1 MPGVQGSAEQAT
13 VLSTVSRDA
22 EKLALLEEL
31 KESIQRMERENAPTF
46 VGPSP
51 RNLDPEYPAQLSE
64 RQQVTTPPDG
74 LCLSHACIAAG
85 DARRWLAEHGEQG
98 FRYPGDRTE
107 EILDEQL
114 AKAFRQHVVDLVLEY
129 ARFDE
134 ERRFYCDRAV
144 AIANGSLP
152 EDKDIPFYAACL
164 NGCIEV
170 IPLGYADYQGTSVIG
185 AGPLRISIG
194 SCQASGQDGAST
206 GHFVLL
212 QSWLPLQTELRQC
225 GAFPFGVCAAARC
238 VAESANVAARGSAG
252 EPATA
257 AARVLGQLG
266 DVEQEA
272 RPSPPPTSD
281 QREDSAGQASLATA
295 LERWQS
301 NDVELLASPS
311 SPRTGERLENSTERL
326 ATVAGLEVEKDM
338 LAIVKSHEDNYPRL
352 VQEHFC
358 KLCSAAHA
366 LVDCGVVLR
375 VVYLQDCGQS
385 RGRLRMRP
393 WR

>member
-1 MPGVQGSAEQAT
+1 MAQAPTPGVQASAEQAT
-13 VLSTVSRDA
+13 VPSTVSRDA

-31 KESIQRMERENAPTF
+31 KESIQRMERANAPTF

-64 RQQVTTPPDG
+64 RQQVTMPPDG

-107 EILDEQL
+107 EILEEQL
-114 AKAFRQHVVDLVLEY
+114 AKAFRQHVVDLMLEY
-129 ARFDE
+129 AHFDE

-185 AGPLRISIG
+185 AGPLRISVG
-194 SCQASGQDGAST
+194 NAQASGPDGTST

-238 VAESANVAARGSAG
+238 VAESANVAATRSAG

-281 QREDSAGQASLATA
+281 QREDSDGQASLA
-295 LERWQS
+295 
-301 NDVELLASPS
+301 
-311 SPRTGERLENSTERL
+311 RL
-326 ATVAGLEVEKDM
+326 D
-338 LAIVKSHEDNYPRL
+338 P
-352 VQEHFC
+352 
-358 KLCSAAHA
+358 
-366 LVDCGVVLR
+366 
-375 VVYLQDCGQS
+375 
-385 RGRLRMRP
+385 
-393 WR
+393 

>member
-31 KESIQRMERENAPTF
+31 KESIQRMERANAPTF

-107 EILDEQL
+107 EILEEQL
-114 AKAFRQHVVDLVLEY
+114 AKAFRQHVVDLMLEY

-152 EDKDIPFYAACL
+152 EDKDIPFYASMPAR
-164 NGCIEV
+164 
-170 IPLGYADYQGTSVIG
+170 GTNVIG

-238 VAESANVAARGSAG
+238 VAESANVAARRSTG

-281 QREDSAGQASLATA
+281 QREDSDGQASLA
-295 LERWQS
+295 
-301 NDVELLASPS
+301 
-311 SPRTGERLENSTERL
+311 RL
-326 ATVAGLEVEKDM
+326 D
-338 LAIVKSHEDNYPRL
+338 P
-352 VQEHFC
+352 
-358 KLCSAAHA
+358 
-366 LVDCGVVLR
+366 
-375 VVYLQDCGQS
+375 
-385 RGRLRMRP
+385 
-393 WR
+393 

>member
-1 MPGVQGSAEQAT
+1 MGFWVGSCAMWVTTVWTMSGYFSGSPCAPLGMQAAMATTSGVVPRKAGGVDFEAATDMTSDGVALVPSVPSPQVRISAPSRIDLHTARRGTHRPSRQAT
-13 VLSTVSRDA
+13 
-22 EKLALLEEL
+22 
-31 KESIQRMERENAPTF
+31 
-46 VGPSP
+46 
-51 RNLDPEYPAQLSE
+51 
-64 RQQVTTPPDG
+64 
-74 LCLSHACIAAG
+74 G

-107 EILDEQL
+107 EILEEQL
-114 AKAFRQHVVDLVLEY
+114 AKAFRQHVVDLMLEY

-185 AGPLRISIG
+185 AGPLRISVG
-194 SCQASGQDGAST
+194 NAQASGPDGTST

-238 VAESANVAARGSAG
+238 VAESANVAATESAG

-257 AARVLGQLG
+257 SARVLGQLG

-272 RPSPPPTSD
+272 RLSPSPTSD
-281 QREDSAGQASLATA
+281 QREDSDGQASLA
-295 LERWQS
+295 
-301 NDVELLASPS
+301 
-311 SPRTGERLENSTERL
+311 RL
-326 ATVAGLEVEKDM
+326 D
-338 LAIVKSHEDNYPRL
+338 P
-352 VQEHFC
+352 
-358 KLCSAAHA
+358 
-366 LVDCGVVLR
+366 
-375 VVYLQDCGQS
+375 
-385 RGRLRMRP
+385 
-393 WR
+393 

>member
-1 MPGVQGSAEQAT
+1 
-13 VLSTVSRDA
+13 
-22 EKLALLEEL
+22 
-31 KESIQRMERENAPTF
+31 MERANAPTF

-107 EILDEQL
+107 EILEEQL
-114 AKAFRQHVVDLVLEY
+114 AKAFRQHVVDLMLEY
-129 ARFDE
+129 AHFDE

-170 IPLGYADYQGTSVIG
+170 IPLGYADYQGISVTG
-185 AGPLRISIG
+185 AGPLRISVG
-194 SCQASGQDGAST
+194 SCQASGLDGAST

-238 VAESANVAARGSAG
+238 VAESANVAATGSAG

-272 RPSPPPTSD
+272 RLSPPPTSD
-281 QREDSAGQASLATA
+281 QREDSARQASLATA
-295 LERWQS
+295 LEWWQS

-311 SPRTGERLENSTERL
+311 SPRTGEQLENSAERF
-326 ATVAGLEVEKDM
+326 ATVAGL
-338 LAIVKSHEDNYPRL
+338 A
-352 VQEHFC
+352 
-358 KLCSAAHA
+358 
-366 LVDCGVVLR
+366 G
-375 VVYLQDCGQS
+375 
-385 RGRLRMRP
+385 
-393 WR
+393 

>member
-1 MPGVQGSAEQAT
+1 MTSDGVALVPSVPSPQVRISAPSRIDLHTARRGTHRPSRQAT
-13 VLSTVSRDA
+13 
-22 EKLALLEEL
+22 
-31 KESIQRMERENAPTF
+31 
-46 VGPSP
+46 
-51 RNLDPEYPAQLSE
+51 
-64 RQQVTTPPDG
+64 
-74 LCLSHACIAAG
+74 G

-107 EILDEQL
+107 EILEEQL
-114 AKAFRQHVVDLVLEY
+114 AKAFRQHVVDLMLEY

-152 EDKDIPFYAACL
+152 EDKDIPFYASMPAR
-164 NGCIEV
+164 
-170 IPLGYADYQGTSVIG
+170 GTSVIG
-185 AGPLRISIG
+185 ASPLRISVG
-194 SCQASGQDGAST
+194 NCQASGQDGAST

-281 QREDSAGQASLATA
+281 QREDSDGQASLA
-295 LERWQS
+295 
-301 NDVELLASPS
+301 
-311 SPRTGERLENSTERL
+311 RL
-326 ATVAGLEVEKDM
+326 D
-338 LAIVKSHEDNYPRL
+338 P
-352 VQEHFC
+352 
-358 KLCSAAHA
+358 
-366 LVDCGVVLR
+366 
-375 VVYLQDCGQS
+375 
-385 RGRLRMRP
+385 
-393 WR
+393 